1 MRDIE
6 DAQHTEDEGD
16 ACRDEKQPRRERD
29 AVNQDDRQ
37 DIHENRTSAAP
48 SRRLNI
54 ARPCPQ
60 LGFT

>member
-16 ACRDEKQPRRERD
+16 AGRDEKQPRRERN

-37 DIHENRTSAAP
+37 YIHENRTSAAP
-48 SRRLNI
+48 SRLVEHRSASHVRL
-54 ARPCPQ
+54 P
-60 LGFT
+60 